1 MCDVCVCVVEYNFF
15 ILRVGEGFT
24 KKGSI
29 IKEDIVEA
37 LTHHIKLKGIMMTKP
52 PER

>member
-1 MCDVCVCVVEYNFF
+1 MIRVCVFDVCVMCVCVVEYNFF

-37 LTHHIKLKGIMMTKP
+37 
-52 PER
+52 